1 MINKKDVQHIAKL
14 ARLNMDEKEEEK
26 FAKELSS
33 ILNYVEKLKKINI
46 KKIEPTSH
54 PFEIENVTRRDIPGE
69 PEEEMV
75 KNLAKNAPAQER
87 NYIKVKAILNSSEK

>member
-1 MINKKDVQHIAKL
+1 MINKQEVQRIAKL

-54 PFEIENVTRRDIPGE
+54 PFEIENVTRRDISRKPK
-69 PEEEMV
+69 EEMI
-75 KNLAKNAPAQER
+75 KKLTKNAPAQEKD
-87 NYIKVKAILNSSEK
+87 YIKVKTILNSSEQ

>member
-1 MINKKDVQHIAKL
+1 MINKKEVQRIAKL

-33 ILNYVEKLKKINI
+33 ILNYVEKLEKVNI

-54 PFEIENVTRRDIPGE
+54 PFEIENVTRRDNPRKS
-69 PEEEMV
+69 EEEMV
-75 KNLAKNAPAQER
+75 GRLTKNAPAQEK
-87 NYIKVKAILNSSEK
+87 NYIKVKTILNSSEE